1 MIYLTSDWH
10 GSINGLSNF
19 VNSIDTRTSLTKNDI
34 VVILGDAGIMY
45 GNYVMGDLRRAMAK
59 YPCTFFIMRGNH
71 DKRYGKYAQQH
82 PERWKTI
89 NFGENEAY
97 VDYKYPN
104 IIYARDDAAIYIID
118 DIKFLLIPGAYSVD
132 KNYRIMNNMPWEK
145 DEQLTKEELAAA
157 VNLAW
162 NNDINI
168 ILSHTGPLQFQ
179 EKMKDLLLDYVI
191 NPDNQME
198 ETMDLIYD
206 TIGQNID
213 WYWGHF
219 HGTRDFN
226 DNAHLI
232 YQQAVCINKE
242 KYNG

>member
-10 GSINGLSNF
+10 GNINGLNNF
-19 VNSIDTRTSLTKNDI
+19 INSIDTKTSLTKNDI
-34 VVILGDAGIMY
+34 VIILGDAGIMY

-71 DKRYGKYAQQH
+71 DKRYYKYAVEH
-82 PERWKTI
+82 PERFVFKSHWGNDVCYDK
-89 NFGENEAY
+89 
-97 VDYKYPN
+97 KYPN

-179 EKMKDLLLDYVI
+179 EKMKDLLLDYVV
-191 NPDNQME
+191 NPDNLME
-198 ETMDLIYD
+198 ETMDLIYY

-219 HGTRDFN
+219 HGVRDFN

-232 YQQAVCINKE
+232 YQQAVCVNKE